1 MLRGLWKLVRLS
13 RVLLIDAILE
23 SRMDDWLNI
32 PGPPPPPLSYSY
44 WKRYSTSFSISS
56 NILFSIVLLSLPCAC
71 TPFMGDTAPPFLPG
85 AAKLIAVSFI
95 MNCCCLT
102 PEGVLASD
110 LG

>member
-1 MLRGLWKLVRLS
+1 M
-13 RVLLIDAILE
+13 LLIEAILE

-56 NILFSIVLLSLPCAC
+56 NILFSIIVLLPLPCVC
-71 TPFMGDTAPPFLPG
+71 TSFMGETAPPFLPG
-85 AAKLIAVSFI
+85 AAWLIELSFI
-95 MNCCCLT
+95 MNCCYCCCLT